1 MNSFKS
7 LLKTHD
13 LPVPIRSALIG
24 TDLANGD
31 NGKKSIEKKSPCEKC
46 ASIFFWRTKFE
57 SESDPLRCV
66 DCLPPPS
73 ASLVGSYFG
82 LFQDQSGCVRM
93 LKVDSRGRIVLPVD
107 LASEYAAQDAN
118 PWSMIEVDVS
128 DLVGESKVALLI
140 ENRARGFCVSKK

>member
-1 MNSFKS
+1 
-7 LLKTHD
+7 
-13 LPVPIRSALIG
+13 
-24 TDLANGD
+24 
-31 NGKKSIEKKSPCEKC
+31 
-46 ASIFFWRTKFE
+46 
-57 SESDPLRCV
+57 
-66 DCLPPPS
+66 
-73 ASLVGSYFG
+73 
-82 LFQDQSGCVRM
+82 M